1 MTHGRDCPTNPFF
14 ATNQEFDHPDNSLI
28 DKRSR
33 IHQTNVALYVFCQ
46 NVILWLVWRFAAYEQ
61 AASLMHDL
69 IAAPRF
75 PDFLTLPAYDR
86 VLQQEGFAA

>member
-1 MTHGRDCPTNPFF
+1 
-14 ATNQEFDHPDNSLI
+14 
-28 DKRSR
+28 
-33 IHQTNVALYVFCQ
+33 
-46 NVILWLVWRFAAYEQ
+46 
-61 AASLMHDL
+61 MHDL